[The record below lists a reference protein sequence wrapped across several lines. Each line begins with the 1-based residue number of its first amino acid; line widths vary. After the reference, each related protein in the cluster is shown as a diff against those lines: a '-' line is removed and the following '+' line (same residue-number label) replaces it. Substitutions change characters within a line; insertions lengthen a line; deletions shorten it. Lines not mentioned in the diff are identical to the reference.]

1 MAKYSTLGKKI
12 LLLLEAGVGLSFA
25 VTPGRQ
31 FKILKEIPKEWKK
44 IDQDKLRRLIREFY
58 QERLIDFK
66 EEDDGTI
73 KIAITK
79 EGKQH
84 ILRYKIDEM
93 EIKTP
98 ITWDGIW
105 RVVMFDIPER
115 KKIVRDALRKK
126 LRELGFKELQKS
138 VFVFPYS
145 CKDEIDFIMEF
156 FDIRPYVRYGELKDI
171 TNDAELKLYFQK
183 VGVL

>member
-12 LLLLEAGVGLSFA
+12 LLLLEAGVALSFA

-58 QERLIDFK
+58 NERLIDFK

-73 KIAITK
+73 KIVITK
-79 EGKQH
+79 EGKQY

-93 EIKTP
+93 EIKIP
-98 ITWDGIW
+98 IIWDGIW
-105 RVVMFDIPER
+105 RLVMFDIPER
-115 KKIVRDALRKK
+115 KRIARDALRRK

-138 VFVFPYS
+138 VFIFPHP
-145 CKDEIDFIMEF
+145 CRDEIDFIVEVSE
-156 FDIRPYVRYGELKDI
+156 IRPYVRYGELKDI
-171 TNDAELKLYFQK
+171 TNEAELKLYFQK
-183 VGVL
+183 AGII